1 METSLTTGIMD
12 VNIGLMQA
20 NALFFV
26 GNVILLWM
34 VFRGVTNANLY
45 GANTFSKAMH
55 SIMSFCIVGFNLNT
69 YGNITSMVNNWAFA
83 LSETGEEL
91 PGGLVN
97 FVERTGATEYTNPS
111 LIPSDPLG
119 LIFWLTVIVALIGG
133 MWMAPEPK
141 E

>member
-55 SIMSFCIVGFNLNT
+55 SIMSLCIVGFNLNT

-91 PGGLVN
+91 PGGG
-97 FVERTGATEYTNPS
+97 ERESP
-111 LIPSDPLG
+111 
-119 LIFWLTVIVALIGG
+119 
-133 MWMAPEPK
+133 APDAQSRQPYLFPILK
-141 E
+141 KI